1 MPPIAPVVYERFGFR
16 QVAPVT
22 EKHGVAHIPMRLE
35 SRDNAGMEQTIEHRE
50 NGTKGAFYVEKDG
63 RRLAEM
69 SYSRTNA
76 TLVIVDHTEVDASLG
91 GQGVGR
97 KLLDALVQWARAT
110 GTKVVPLCSFAKA
123 QFDKDPSIRDV
134 LV

>member
-1 MPPIAPVVYERFGFR
+1 
-16 QVAPVT
+16 
-22 EKHGVAHIPMRLE
+22 
-35 SRDNAGMEQTIEHRE
+35 MEHTIEHQE
-50 NGTKGAFYVEKDG
+50 HDAKGAFYVEQDG

-76 TLVIVDHTEVDASLG
+76 ALIVVDHTEVDASLG
-91 GQGVGR
+91 GQGMGR

-110 GTKVVPLCSFAKA
+110 GTQVVPLCRFAKA

>member
-1 MPPIAPVVYERFGFR
+1 MEHSI
-16 QVAPVT
+16 
-22 EKHGVAHIPMRLE
+22 KHQEA
-35 SRDNAGMEQTIEHRE
+35 DA
-50 NGTKGAFYVEKDG
+50 KGAFYIEQDG

-69 SYSRTNA
+69 TYSRTNA
-76 TLVIVDHTEVDASLG
+76 SMIIIDHTDVDPSLG

-110 GTKVVPLCSFAKA
+110 ATKVVPLCPFAKA
-123 QFDKDPSIRDV
+123 QFSKDPAIRDV

>member
-1 MPPIAPVVYERFGFR
+1 
-16 QVAPVT
+16 
-22 EKHGVAHIPMRLE
+22 
-35 SRDNAGMEQTIEHRE
+35 MEHTIEHQE
-50 NGTKGAFYVEKDG
+50 HDAKGAFYVEQDG

-76 TLVIVDHTEVDASLG
+76 ALIVVDHTEVDASLG
-91 GQGVGR
+91 GQGMGR
-97 KLLDALVQWARAT
+97 KLLGALVQWARAT
-110 GTKVVPLCSFAKA
+110 GTQVVPLCRFAKA

>member
-1 MPPIAPVVYERFGFR
+1 
-16 QVAPVT
+16 
-22 EKHGVAHIPMRLE
+22 
-35 SRDNAGMEQTIEHRE
+35 MEHTIEHQE
-50 NGTKGAFYVEKDG
+50 HDAKGAFYVEQDG

-76 TLVIVDHTEVDASLG
+76 ALIVVDHTEVDVSLG
-91 GQGVGR
+91 GQGMGR
-97 KLLDALVQWARAT
+97 KLLGALVQWARAT
-110 GTKVVPLCSFAKA
+110 GTQVVPLCRFAKA

>member
-1 MPPIAPVVYERFGFR
+1 
-16 QVAPVT
+16 
-22 EKHGVAHIPMRLE
+22 
-35 SRDNAGMEQTIEHRE
+35 MEHTIEHQE
-50 NGTKGAFYVEKDG
+50 HGAKGAFYVEKDG

-76 TLVIVDHTEVDASLG
+76 ALVIVDHTEVDASLG

-97 KLLDALVQWARAT
+97 KLLGALVQWARAT

-123 QFDKDPSIRDV
+123 QFDRDASIRDV
-134 LV
+134 LA